1 MKLESLAY
9 FENFGERCL
18 ADLDVEKD
26 EGKKVAGIYC
36 IFAPIE
42 LIRAAGVIPIGLCG
56 KKQEPIDKAEE
67 ILPTNLCPLIKSSYG
82 YAISETCP
90 FFAYSDFIIGETT
103 CDGKKKMFELLGR
116 IKPLFLMQL
125 PYAVINDHAFI
136 YWLEEIFR
144 LKSFLEKQTG
154 KAIDLEE
161 LRKQIRLQNNIRRL
175 FQKIMVFFRD
185 GDVPISGM
193 EMLSVFESKGFFVD
207 PMTYIHNLERFVQ
220 ELGYLE
226 KKKALNSDPGA
237 PRILLTGTPIGKG
250 SEKVLR
256 LIEECG
262 GGVVCLENCT
272 GVKSIYDLVDE
283 DEKDPYVAIARRYL
297 QIPCS
302 CMTPNHGRVETI
314 GRLIE
319 EFNIHG
325 VVDLTWHCCHTYNI
339 ESYRIK
345 EFVDK
350 KYQIPLLHIE
360 TDYST
365 SDTGQLKTRI
375 EAFLEMLQ

>member
-1 MKLESLAY
+1 VKLESLAY

-18 ADLDVEKD
+18 VDLDAEK
-26 EGKKVAGIYC
+26 EKGKRVAGIYC
-36 IFAPIE
+36 IFAPTE
-42 LIRAAGVIPIGLCG
+42 LIRAAGAIPIGLCG

-67 ILPTNLCPLIKSSYG
+67 ILPANLCPLIKSSYG
-82 YAISETCP
+82 YAITETCP
-90 FFAYSDFIIGETT
+90 FFAFSDFIIGETT

-116 IKPLFLMQL
+116 IKPLHLMHL
-125 PYAVINDHAFI
+125 PYAPEEEHALR
-136 YWLEEIFR
+136 YWLEEIMKIR
-144 LKSFLEKQTG
+144 DFLESQTG
-154 KAIDLEE
+154 NTVESGE
-161 LRKQIRLQNNIRRL
+161 LKRQIKLHNEMRRL
-175 FQKIMVFFRD
+175 FQQIMAFYKD
-185 GDVPISGM
+185 GGAPISGM
-193 EMLSVFESKGFFVD
+193 AMLSVLESKGYFVNIESYINDLRSFIRELEDLKKRGEFACD
-207 PMTYIHNLERFVQ
+207 PTM
-220 ELGYLE
+220 
-226 KKKALNSDPGA
+226 
-237 PRILLTGTPIGKG
+237 PRILLTGTPVGKG

-262 GGVVCLENCT
+262 GLVVCLENCT

-283 DEKDPYVAIARRYL
+283 DEKDPYMAIARRYL
-297 QIPCS
+297 QIPCP
-302 CMTPNHGRVETI
+302 CMTPNHGRVELI

-345 EFVDK
+345 EFLEK

-375 EAFLEMLQ
+375 EAFLEMLH